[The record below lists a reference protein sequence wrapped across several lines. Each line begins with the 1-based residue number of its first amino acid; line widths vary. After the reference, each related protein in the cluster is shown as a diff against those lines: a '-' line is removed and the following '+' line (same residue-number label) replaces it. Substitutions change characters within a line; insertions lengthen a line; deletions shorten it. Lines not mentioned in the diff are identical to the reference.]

1 MKELSAGKLRGR
13 FEMNNSRVMGEEGHT
28 ATTDGSAAMDDEQV
42 IAQFYGSIPPIAS
55 ACNLGGDG
63 AARLKIDVPES
74 DLPEVL
80 KFMALGREQLLRI
93 TVESAGE

>member
-1 MKELSAGKLRGR
+1 MDE
-13 FEMNNSRVMGEEGHT
+13 VMGTLPT
-28 ATTDGSAAMDDEQV
+28 ARRYGSTTTKEDTMEDKQV

-80 KFMALGREQLLRI
+80 RFMAMGREQLLKI
-93 TVESAGE
+93 TVEKADV

>member
-1 MKELSAGKLRGR
+1 MSDVRAGD
-13 FEMNNSRVMGEEGHT
+13 NNPGVYSWEPAAG
-28 ATTDGSAAMDDEQV
+28 GSNDSQV

>member
-1 MKELSAGKLRGR
+1 MSDSAI
-13 FEMNNSRVMGEEGHT
+13 EE
-28 ATTDGSAAMDDEQV
+28 AAMDNEHT

-93 TVESAGE
+93 TVELADE

>member
-1 MKELSAGKLRGR
+1 MEDK
-13 FEMNNSRVMGEEGHT
+13 
-28 ATTDGSAAMDDEQV
+28 QV

-80 KFMALGREQLLRI
+80 KFMALGRDRLLKI